1 MFPNVFMF
9 ENSRKPNSDRV
20 VTTGITALFTLIGQ
34 LGQSGDH
41 RYNYIVYTDRTI
53 RTEW

>member
-1 MFPNVFMF
+1 M
-9 ENSRKPNSDRV
+9 
-20 VTTGITALFTLIGQ
+20 VTTGITTLFTLIGQLGQSGDTGITTLFTLIGQ